1 MVVQPPQTRVCLSCQ
16 SPEATSRT
24 AQLEVEI
31 AQLNEALRRR
41 QQIGLATCL
50 LAHRFAIITE
60 RGWTAAEYKADE
72 NSCAANSK
80 LGIVKDG
87 LWPVIRGLTC

>member
-16 SPEATSRT
+16 SPEASSRT

-31 AQLNEALRRR
+31 AQLNEALRQR
-41 QQIGLATCL
+41 QQIGLATGL
-50 LAHRFAIITE
+50 LARFAIILAW
-60 RGWTAAEYKADE
+60 GWTVAGDKANE

-80 LGIVKDG
+80 LGIVKDQ
-87 LWPVIRGLTC
+87 LWPVIRDSTC

>member
-16 SPEATSRT
+16 SLEASSRT

-31 AQLNEALRRR
+31 AQLNEALRQR
-41 QQIGLATCL
+41 QQIGLATGL
-50 LAHRFAIITE
+50 LARFAIILE
-60 RGWTAAEYKADE
+60 RGWTVAGDKADE

-80 LGIVKDG
+80 LGIVKDQ
-87 LWPVIRGLTC
+87 LWPVTRDSTC